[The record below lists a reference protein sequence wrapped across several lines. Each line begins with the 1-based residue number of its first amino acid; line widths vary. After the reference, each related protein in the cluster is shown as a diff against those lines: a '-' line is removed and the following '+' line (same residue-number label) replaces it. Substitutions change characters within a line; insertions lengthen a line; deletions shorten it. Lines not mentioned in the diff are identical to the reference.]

1 MAVNILL
8 VSMLE
13 EMYKAE
19 QLWASHAGSSKLST
33 QSSRYNIFFRQ
44 GTAKIFA
51 ESVCFSSSI
60 AVCRDEIRSLCC
72 T

>member
-1 MAVNILL
+1 MRFNGNCLLSHLVAHFLLRSGEGNAVAVNILL

-33 QSSRYNIFFRQ
+33 QSSR
-44 GTAKIFA
+44 
-51 ESVCFSSSI
+51 
-60 AVCRDEIRSLCC
+60 
-72 T
+72 